1 MRPWAETVRDSAPS
15 TPLAAAQ
22 GSAKS
27 LPAAPTKASE
37 ETAHPEPGKSN
48 DLSTLSDFLSVRGT
62 DFREPKGGQHDQEA
76 FRLCFMN
83 FESFIRHTSGLRWL
97 RVLLALGPVLAS
109 EAFAASASEKD
120 VIVSASPM
128 EITADDSGMHGQLT
142 VSTEILSSESENN
155 LVYTITLEP
164 RQGRVGLAGGDEG
177 TDIFLNKT
185 SRLGYFVYR
194 PDPEYEG
201 KDSFTYTVRNDTTGL
216 TFRNQVQVEVRAPA
230 AIELDEFSVEASRL
244 MLLNVS
250 NVALTTRPNVPVV
263 RKVPSHEDFMAPGDR
278 QGIAEP
284 KISYVLD
291 DAKKA
296 QHGTAKLDRASGQL
310 TYAPDPGF
318 IGEDRFDYYTFDENN
333 PEFGVENS
341 IVVSVEPIRLFKQIT
356 ADRSSSREIDL
367 VFVINNSRSMA
378 PHQERI
384 AASLSRFR
392 QLFDQ
397 RDLDYRIGV
406 LTTDF
411 VNSRS
416 GMSRDQQSFYKK
428 VKSIELDPEGNPVL
442 GWRDRP
448 KTMTKQVASN
458 GNLVTLP
465 VMPQSWVTPDTPD
478 SIFAELVKVG
488 TNGDSNRT
496 AFTAVYNFVANY
508 YNNEHTFLRP
518 EATTIVV
525 FFMDEEET
533 RMAAWEKT
541 RDGSRQAKWIENG
554 KLPDLIDA
562 YNKRH
567 PESRQTLDGYLNYWV
582 LRPFII
588 AKGNKRGKLE
598 IEAVVSPGNISH
610 RRAAELT
617 GGTVLNIESE
627 FSEPLAALGDRIAET
642 VAVALDPVDPGAT
655 LYQKSLRVLVD
666 GKEVAA
672 DPKNGY
678 VYDQRSHSI
687 RFVGAA
693 KDLAFVAMIEIT
705 YEEHL

>member
-1 MRPWAETVRDSAPS
+1 
-15 TPLAAAQ
+15 
-22 GSAKS
+22 
-27 LPAAPTKASE
+27 
-37 ETAHPEPGKSN
+37 
-48 DLSTLSDFLSVRGT
+48 
-62 DFREPKGGQHDQEA
+62 
-76 FRLCFMN
+76 MN
-83 FESFIRHTSGLRWL
+83 FETFIRNKSGLRWL
-97 RVLLALGPVLAS
+97 WVILALVPVLAS
-109 EAFAASASEKD
+109 DAFAASASEKD

-128 EITADDSGMHGQLT
+128 EITADDAGMHGQLT
-142 VSTEILSSESENN
+142 VATEILSTESDNN
-155 LVYTITLEP
+155 LFYAITVEP
-164 RQGRVGLAGGDEG
+164 RQGRVGLAGGDDG
-177 TDIFLNKT
+177 SDIFLNKT

-201 KDSFTYTVRNDTTGL
+201 KDSFTYTVRNETTGL
-216 TFRNQVQVEVRAPA
+216 TFRNQVFVEVTAPA

-244 MLLNVS
+244 VLLNVS
-250 NVALTTRPNVPVV
+250 SVTLTTRPNTPVT
-263 RKVPSHEDFMAPGDR
+263 RKVPSHEDFMAAGDR
-278 QGIAEP
+278 QGLAEP
-284 KISYVLD
+284 KVSFVLD

-333 PEFGVENS
+333 PELGVENS
-341 IVVSVEPIRLFKQIT
+341 IMINVEPIRRMKQVT
-356 ADRSSSREIDL
+356 ADRSRSREIDL

-384 AASLSRFR
+384 ASSLSRFR
-392 QLFDQ
+392 QLFNQ
-397 RDLDYRIGV
+397 LDLDYRIGV

-411 VNSRS
+411 VNSRA
-416 GMSRDQQSFYKK
+416 GLSRDQQTFYKK
-428 VKSIELDPEGNPVL
+428 VRSVELDAAGNPVM
-442 GWRDRP
+442 GWLDRP
-448 KTMTKQVASN
+448 RKITKQVASN

-465 VMPQSWVTPDTPD
+465 VMPQPWVTPETPD

-496 AFTAVYNFVANY
+496 AFTSLYNFVANY
-508 YNNEHTFLRP
+508 YNHEHTFLRP

-533 RMAAWEKT
+533 RMATWEEA
-541 RDGSRQAKWIENG
+541 RDGSRQAKWIDNG
-554 KLPDLIDA
+554 KLPDLIKS
-562 YNKRH
+562 YNERN
-567 PESRQTLDGYLNYWV
+567 PRARQTLDGYLNYWV

-598 IEAVVSPGNISH
+598 IEAVVSPDNISH

-627 FSEPLAALGDRIAET
+627 FSEPLAALGDRIANT

-655 LYQKSLRVLVD
+655 FYQKSLRVLVD

-672 DPKNGY
+672 DPHNGY

-693 KDLAFVAMIEIT
+693 KDLAFLAIIDIT